1 MVFDLDMI
9 KAVYQ
14 RLPDRIAKAR
24 RVVNKPLTLSEKI
37 LYAHLHEEQPV
48 ETFTR
53 GKSYVNFSP
62 DRVAMQDATAQMAL
76 LQFMSAGIPKVRV
89 PSTVHCDHLIL
100 AKEGAQKDLAESLTA
115 SGEVFR
121 FLESVSNKFGIG
133 FWKPGAGIIHQV
145 VLENYAFPG
154 GMMIG
159 TDSHTVNAGGLGM
172 VAIGVGGADA
182 VDVMAG
188 MPWELKWPKLIGV
201 KLTGRLNGWT
211 SAKDVI
217 LKVAGILTVK
227 GGTGAIVEYFG
238 PGALTLSCTG
248 KGTICNMGAEIGA
261 TTSTFGY
268 DEKMAQYLRGTGR
281 KEVAELAD
289 NIREHLTGDPEVYE
303 NPEKY
308 FDQVIEINLSELEPH
323 VNGPFTP
330 DRAIPIS
337 KFAEEVRKNGWPEKL
352 EVGLIGSCTN
362 SSYEDISRSASIA
375 KQAVDKKINA
385 RAEFTITP
393 GSEQVRYT
401 VERDGY
407 LDVFEKMGGV
417 VLANACGPCI
427 GQWAR
432 HTNDPNRKNSI
443 ITSFNRNFAKRNDGN
458 PNTHAFVASPEITT
472 AFAIAG
478 DLTFN
483 PLTDTLINDEGH
495 PVKLDEPKGEEFPAK
510 GFDVKDP
517 GYIAPADDG
526 SHVQV
531 KIDPSSNRLQALKP
545 FEPWDGKNLLGM
557 RLLIKAKGKCTTDH
571 ISMAGPWLRFR
582 GHLDNISNNTLTG
595 AINAFNDKPD
605 SVKNH
610 LTGEYGPV
618 PATQRAYKAAG
629 IPTIV
634 VGDHNY
640 GEGSSRE
647 HAAMQPRHLGIRVI
661 LVKSFAR
668 IHETNLKKQGMLA
681 LTFANE
687 ADYDKIQEDDI
698 IDIVDLTSFAPDRQ
712 LTLVLKHKDGTTDT
726 IKANH
731 TYNAG
736 QIEWFKAGSA
746 LNLMARQVAT
756 SKQTTSR
763 PSAKKSPAKKVAA
776 SASKKVAKKPA
787 AKKKAASAAP
797 KKKATPKK
805 AAPKKKVVAKK
816 KVAAKKKAVKKAAP
830 KAARRNAVK
839 VAKKKAAKKRA
850 VKKAVKKSARAV
862 KKAVAKKKGGKATK
876 KTARKKK

>member
-9 KAVYQ
+9 KAVYKA
-14 RLPDRIAKAR
+14 LPGKIAKAR
-24 RVVNKPLTLSEKI
+24 KVTNRPLTLTEKI
-37 LYAHLHEEQPV
+37 LFSHFQEDMPIEN
-48 ETFTR
+48 FTR
-53 GKSYVNFSP
+53 GKSYVDFTP

-76 LQFMSAGIPKVRV
+76 LQFMSAGIPQVKV

-100 AKEGAQKDLAESLTA
+100 AKNGAKQDLKDSITA
-115 SGEVFR
+115 SGEVFN
-121 FLESVSNKFGIG
+121 FLESVSNKYGIG
-133 FWKPGAGIIHQV
+133 FWEPGAGIIHQV
-145 VLENYAFPG
+145 VLENYGFPG

-172 VAIGVGGADA
+172 IAIGVGGADA

-188 MPWELKWPKLIGV
+188 MPWELKFPKLIGV
-201 KLTGRLNGWT
+201 KLTGKLSGWT
-211 SAKDVI
+211 ASKDVI

-227 GGTGAIVEYFG
+227 GGTGAVVEYFG
-238 PGALTLSCTG
+238 PGAESLSCTG

-281 KEVAELAD
+281 NEVADLAD
-289 NIREHLTGDPEVYE
+289 KVKEHLTGDPEVYE
-303 NPEKY
+303 NPKKY
-308 FDQVIEINLSELEPH
+308 FDEVIEIDLSTLEPH

-337 KFAEEVRKNGWPEKL
+337 KFAEEVKANNWPQRL

-362 SSYEDISRSASIA
+362 SSYEDITRSASLA
-375 KQAVDKKINA
+375 KQAVDKKLKA
-385 RAEFTITP
+385 KAEFTITP
-393 GSEQVRYT
+393 GSEMVRYT
-401 VERDGY
+401 VDRDGY
-407 LDVFEKMGGV
+407 LKTFEQMGGV

-432 HTNDPNRKNSI
+432 HSNDPNRKNSI

-483 PLTDTLINDEGH
+483 PLTDSLTNEDGEQ
-495 PVKLDEPKGEEFPAK
+495 VKLDEPRGVEFPPK
-510 GFDVKDP
+510 GFDVEDA
-517 GYIAPADDG
+517 GYLAPAKDG
-526 SHVQV
+526 SKVKV
-531 KIDPSSNRLQALKP
+531 KIADNSKRLQALSP
-545 FEPWDGKNLLGM
+545 FKPWDGKNLTGM
-557 RLLIKAKGKCTTDH
+557 KLLIKAKGKCTTDH

-595 AINAFNDKPD
+595 AINFFNDKTD
-605 SVKNH
+605 NVKNQ
-610 LTGEYGPV
+610 LTGKYGPV
-618 PATQRAYKAAG
+618 PDTQRAYKKAG

-647 HAAMQPRHLGIRVI
+647 HAAMQPRHLGVRVI

-668 IHETNLKKQGMLA
+668 IHETNLKKQGMLG

-687 ADYDKIQEDDI
+687 ADYNKVQEDDS
-698 IDIVDLTSFAPDRQ
+698 IDIIDLTSFAPGRP
-712 LTLVLKHKDGTTDT
+712 LTLVLNHSDGSKDT

-731 TYNAG
+731 TYNIG
-736 QIEWFKAGSA
+736 QIGWFKAGSA
-746 LNLMARQVAT
+746 LNLIA
-756 SKQTTSR
+756 
-763 PSAKKSPAKKVAA
+763 KSPEEKK
-776 SASKKVAKKPA
+776 
-787 AKKKAASAAP
+787 
-797 KKKATPKK
+797 
-805 AAPKKKVVAKK
+805 
-816 KVAAKKKAVKKAAP
+816 
-830 KAARRNAVK
+830 
-839 VAKKKAAKKRA
+839 A
-850 VKKAVKKSARAV
+850 VKKAVKKIA
-862 KKAVAKKKGGKATK
+862 KKAKKTKKKVTKKASPKKKAKKVAKKAAKKVKQVARKVKKVARKVKKKATK
-876 KTARKKK
+876 AAKKTKKKVVKAAKKVKRKVAKKVNRKTTKKKKK

>member
-9 KAVYQ
+9 TALYKQ
-14 RLPDRIAKAR
+14 MPSRIAKAR
-24 RVVNKPLTLSEKI
+24 KVVNKPLTLSEKI
-37 LYAHLHEEQPV
+37 LFAHLHEDQKV
-48 ETFTR
+48 EVFGR

-100 AKEGAQKDLAESLTA
+100 AKDGAKKDLADSISA
-115 SGEVFR
+115 SGEVFT

-133 FWKPGAGIIHQV
+133 FWRPGAGIIHQV
-145 VLENYAFPG
+145 VLENYGFPG

-172 VAIGVGGADA
+172 LAIGVGGADA

-188 MPWELKWPKLIGV
+188 MPWELKWPKLIGI
-201 KLTGRLNGWT
+201 KLTGTLNGWT
-211 SAKDVI
+211 SSKDVI

-238 PGALTLSCTG
+238 PGAQTLSCTG

-281 KEVAELAD
+281 KEVADLAD
-289 NIREHLTGDPEVYE
+289 KVKDHLTGDPEVYAE
-303 NPEKY
+303 PEKY
-308 FDQVIEINLSELEPH
+308 FDEVYEINLSELEPH

-330 DRAIPIS
+330 DRAIPLS
-337 KFAEEVRKNGWPEKL
+337 KFADEVRKNGWPQQL

-362 SSYEDISRSASIA
+362 SSYEDITRSASLA
-375 KQAVDKKINA
+375 QQAVDKKLQA
-385 RAEFTITP
+385 KAEFTITP
-393 GSEQVRYT
+393 GSETVRYT

-407 LDVFEKMGGV
+407 LSIFEKMGGV

-427 GQWAR
+427 GQWSR
-432 HTNDPNRKNSI
+432 HTNDPNRANSI

-478 DLTFN
+478 DLTYN
-483 PLTDTLINDEGH
+483 PITDTLINNDGNS
-495 PVKLDEPKGEEFPAK
+495 VKLDEPKGHEFPPK

-517 GYIAPADDG
+517 GYLAPAKDG
-526 SHVQV
+526 SKVQV
-531 KIDPSSNRLQALKP
+531 NIAENSNRLQALSP
-545 FEPWDGKNLLGM
+545 FAPWDGNNLTNM

-582 GHLDNISNNTLTG
+582 GHLDNIANNTLTG
-595 AINAFNDKPD
+595 AMNYYNEKTD
-605 SVKNH
+605 SVKNQ

-629 IPTIV
+629 TNTIV

-647 HAAMQPRHLGIRVI
+647 HAAMQPRHLGIRAI

-687 ADYDKIQEDDI
+687 SDYDKIQEDDS
-698 IDIVDLTSFAPDRQ
+698 IDIADLTSFAPEKQ
-712 LTLVLKHKDGTTDT
+712 LTLVLRHKDGSADT
-726 IKANH
+726 IKVNH

-746 LNLMARQVAT
+746 LNLMA
-756 SKQTTSR
+756 KQIVTAAKGLAK
-763 PSAKKSPAKKVAA
+763 PSAKKAVKTAVKAPAKKK
-776 SASKKVAKKPA
+776 SA
-787 AKKKAASAAP
+787 
-797 KKKATPKK
+797 
-805 AAPKKKVVAKK
+805 KKKVVAKK
-816 KVAAKKKAVKKAAP
+816 AVAKKLVKKKSAKKVVAKKAAAKKGAKKVAPKKAAKKAVKKVVTK
-830 KAARRNAVK
+830 KANAKK
-839 VAKKKAAKKRA
+839 VVKKAAKK
-850 VKKAVKKSARAV
+850 KK
-862 KKAVAKKKGGKATK
+862 
-876 KTARKKK
+876 